1 MSKGLI
7 LVTGATGMAGNLA
20 ARRAVEADYDVRVLV
35 RSLDA
40 RGPLPLPNVER
51 YVGDLAAPETLP
63 GALVGVDY
71 VIHAA
76 AFAGDWGPVEKYR
89 AINVFALEHMLTAAK
104 REGRLKRWIQISS
117 LGVYPARHH
126 YGTDETTP
134 PDVQGLDGYT
144 RTKAEAETLLK
155 EFAQRN
161 DLPFVI
167 LRPGFMYGPGDRHI
181 LPRLIE
187 KFEAGKMKLIGDG
200 QKLMNNTYVGNLID
214 AVLLSLE
221 NDAALGETFNIRD
234 ERLVTREEFVGAIAD
249 YLGKPRPGRVP
260 LPIAKFATGIF
271 EGIARLRRSESAPL
285 LTRARIKFLT
295 LNLDFSIAK
304 AKRVLGYQPRV
315 DFQEG
320 MRAALDWA
328 TQQESAQA
336 VGTTAGAPA

>member
-7 LVTGATGMAGNLA
+7 LITGATGMAGNLA
-20 ARRAVEADYDVRVLV
+20 ARRAVDVGYDVRVLV
-35 RSLDA
+35 RSLA
-40 RGPLPLPNVER
+40 SQGPLPLPNVER
-51 YVGDLAAPETLP
+51 YVGDLAAPESLP
-63 GALVGVDY
+63 AALEGVDY
-71 VIHAA
+71 VVHAA

-89 AINVFALEHMLTAAK
+89 AINVFALEHLLTAAK

-126 YGTDETTP
+126 HGTDETTP

-144 RTKAEAETLLK
+144 RTKAEAEILLK
-155 EFAQRN
+155 DFAQRN

-187 KFEAGKMKLIGDG
+187 KIEAGKMKLIGDG

-221 NDAALGETFNIRD
+221 KDAALGETFNIRD
-234 ERLVTREEFVGAIAD
+234 GRLVTREEFVGTIAD

-260 LPIAKFATGIF
+260 LPVARFATGIF
-271 EGIARLRRSESAPL
+271 EGLARLRRSETAPL

-304 AKRVLGYQPRV
+304 AQRLLGYEPRV

-320 MRAALDWA
+320 MRAALEWA
-328 TQQESAQA
+328 KPR
-336 VGTTAGAPA
+336 TAA